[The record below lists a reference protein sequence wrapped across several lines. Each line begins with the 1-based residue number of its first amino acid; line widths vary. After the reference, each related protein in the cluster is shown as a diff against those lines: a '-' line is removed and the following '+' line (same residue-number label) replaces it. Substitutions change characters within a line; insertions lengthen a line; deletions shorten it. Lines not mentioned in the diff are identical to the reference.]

1 MMNSSEH
8 KCTHLDSANNA
19 NNNVRAERE
28 NEQGSKGQQPHTSTR
43 DMPTVCVCSCLAL
56 AVQIPGK
63 NETDRNAHHLLFRR
77 ERKKVKKNKRIKEND
92 GKKSRRRNKENREGL
107 LPELLDWG
115 APDQKKCPY
124 FWMSSSSNSFRLFL
138 SEMP

>member
-1 MMNSSEH
+1 
-8 KCTHLDSANNA
+8 
-19 NNNVRAERE
+19 
-28 NEQGSKGQQPHTSTR
+28 
-43 DMPTVCVCSCLAL
+43 LAL

-115 APDQKKCPY
+115 GAPDQKKCPY